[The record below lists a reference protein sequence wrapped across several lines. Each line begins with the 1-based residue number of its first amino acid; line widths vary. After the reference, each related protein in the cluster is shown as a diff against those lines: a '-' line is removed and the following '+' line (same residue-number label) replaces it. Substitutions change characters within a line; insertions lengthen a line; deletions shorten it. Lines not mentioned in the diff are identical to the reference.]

1 MDSTAASQLKT
12 TTCRLRR
19 DNFNER
25 LVLCPLDFEKA
36 AGTKHKVPSTKHKI
50 WGDSMNS
57 FAARIICSVSLVCSL
72 SLVALAQTSS
82 SQQQALNNAAV
93 VKLTKA
99 GFKEKTIISI
109 IGSRIPNFDLSPD
122 RMIELKRNGV
132 TEKVIMAMLSRQ
144 EGLDMMLDDETW
156 SDEQFMTQGLDPQ
169 TKTKPGGSNGSASA
183 PADGGTNIFG
193 SGGGVKGRSKSR
205 SGDGS
210 IDSDTVTTG
219 SATVKILRPPTEP
232 GGTPAST
239 KLEKTKSL
247 TNDSIIELVEA
258 GFSEGTIIRRIEQ
271 SPVEFDLAA
280 NKLDE
285 LRRRRVS
292 DKVVAAMK
300 AAMGEDK

>member
-1 MDSTAASQLKT
+1 
-12 TTCRLRR
+12 
-19 DNFNER
+19 
-25 LVLCPLDFEKA
+25 
-36 AGTKHKVPSTKHKI
+36 
-50 WGDSMNS
+50 MNS
-57 FAARIICSVSLVCSL
+57 FATRIICSVSLVCSL
-72 SLVALAQTSS
+72 SLVAFAQTQS

-122 RMIELKRNGV
+122 RMIELKRSGV
-132 TEKVIMAMLSRQ
+132 SEKVIMAMLSRQ
-144 EGLDMMLDDETW
+144 EGLDMMVDDENW
-156 SDEQFMTQGLDPQ
+156 SDEQFMTQGLDPKSS
-169 TKTKPGGSNGSASA
+169 TGSSSGTTSGSA

-193 SGGGVKGRSKSR
+193 SGTGVKGRSR
-205 SGDGS
+205 SQGRDGVLEN
-210 IDSDTVTTG
+210 DTNTTG
-219 SATVKILRPPTEP
+219 SATVKIIRPPAEP
-232 GGTPAST
+232 GGAPTST